1 MNKAKRAAA
10 LIICICILMGAG
22 IPSRSNAATASLDTV
37 RVKLS
42 TNNATALAIGINGE
56 YFINENGQIVSRGT
70 ITLRANSNGTVS
82 AIHSTQGELYTG
94 KSISL
99 FRTNMSPAGGYITLN
114 SRNYLGHMYISVLSN
129 GYIRVINE
137 VPLAHY
143 LYGVVAYEMNN
154 TYPIEALRAQA
165 IAAKSYV
172 LATVSQN
179 PNAEYHIGDTSSDQV
194 YKGYNSSYTNVI
206 EAVDSTI
213 SEVLTV
219 NGRILCAYYSASN
232 GGETTVPSAA
242 WPTKNVSDAGFAIAL
257 DPYDTANTQSM
268 KEVVTLPINSAG
280 SVSQQL
286 YDMLIAKLT
295 QYRGVQ
301 AQGISL
307 IRSVELSNPK
317 AKGEQHN
324 MSTMTIIVDGIFN
337 GMSEEN
343 ITLSFNVS
351 ELLLYNVCT
360 NSSLRCYW
368 GEYSSDGTSYNI
380 YHMRWGHG
388 VGLSQRGAQQRA
400 SQGQSYKQ
408 ILSFYYPGAT
418 LSSYSIALPS
428 APVNPF
434 DNNGNSSSDAEGG
447 SGDNDTSGM
456 IAIGTGTTTAKVN
469 LRRGAG
475 TAFESL
481 WLMPRGT
488 KLTIYDLDNGWYYA
502 TADEKSLSGF
512 VISDYVKFTAL
523 KTENEPTPT
532 PNENQS
538 VENSP
543 QPTPSSDPTPSQ
555 ASTTVDVG
563 KVTGS
568 GVNLRIGPDTSY
580 VSIKKLEKNTFIII
594 LEVQNKWVRVIAGDN
609 EGYIHSD
616 YVKMTGTAIL
626 NSDGNDGESGTDGGT
641 VSTAGAGV
649 TTGSVNLR
657 EGEGTSTK
665 KLAVLKKGTELELIS
680 LNNGWYRVSCAA
692 GEGYVSAK
700 YVSVT
705 AAIPENNADNSD
717 VEEAPEPKSGTGVTT
732 GNVYL
737 REGEGT
743 STKKLDVLKKG
754 TTLEL
759 ISLNNGW
766 YRVVSAVGEG
776 YVSAQYVR
784 VTEEII
790 EGGADSDPTP
800 IGMGE
805 TTGKVNLREGASTSS
820 KVLTLLSR
828 GTTVTLYSLENGWY
842 RASCGEYTGYIYA
855 KYVKKTADTV
865 ASEIDAAPD
874 STQEEGSSEQGNG
887 STGITAEG
895 EATLPT
901 EVTLAE
907 GKTSASVNMRT
918 GASTSGTGVLTTIPA
933 NTKLNILAEMGD
945 WYYVLYSGRTGFCVK
960 MYITVTDRGTAGI
973 YQGDTAITLINA
985 TIKANVNFRTGPDT
999 AYPIIRQLE
1008 KGEAAMVYMINNG
1021 WCLACCNGTWGY
1033 ISKDY
1038 VKLR

>member
-1 MNKAKRAAA
+1 MIKIKRATA
-10 LIICICILMGAG
+10 LIICICMVFGAG
-22 IPSRSNAATASLDTV
+22 ISRQTRAASTSLDTV

-56 YFINENGQIVSRGT
+56 YFIEESGEIVPRGT
-70 ITLRANSNGTVS
+70 ITLRANANGTVS
-82 AIHSTQGELYTG
+82 AVHSAQGELYTG
-94 KSISL
+94 KSVSL
-99 FRTNMSPAGGYITLN
+99 LRTDMRPVGGYITLN

-172 LATVSQN
+172 LATIEQN

-194 YKGYNSSYTNVI
+194 YKGYNGAYTNVI

-219 NGRILCAYYSASN
+219 NGKILTAYYSASN

-242 WPTKNVSDAGFAIAL
+242 WPTKKVSDVGFAIAL
-257 DPYDTANTQSM
+257 DPYDTANPQSM

-295 QYRGVQ
+295 RYRGVQ

-317 AKGEQHN
+317 AKDEQHN
-324 MSTMTIIVDGIFN
+324 MTTMSIVVDGIFN
-337 GMSEEN
+337 GISEEN

-351 ELLLYNVCT
+351 ELLLYSVCT

-368 GEYSSDGTSYNI
+368 GEYSFDGTSYNI

-400 SQGQSYKQ
+400 NQGQSYKQ
-408 ILSFYYPGAT
+408 ILNFYYPGAT
-418 LSSYSIALPS
+418 LSNYSITLPA
-428 APVNPF
+428 APAVPS
-434 DNNGNSSSDAEGG
+434 DNNACSSSPEGDVQ
-447 SGDNDTSGM
+447 SGNNDTSGM

-481 WLMPRGT
+481 YLMPKGT
-488 KLTIYDLDNGWYYA
+488 KLTVYDLDNGWYYV

-523 KTENEPTPT
+523 KTDVDPTPT
-532 PNENQS
+532 PAQNPSGGDNA
-538 VENSP
+538 
-543 QPTPSSDPTPSQ
+543 QPTPSNEVTPTPSP
-555 ASTTVDVG
+555 AVTTVDIG

-594 LEVQNKWVRVIAGDN
+594 LEYSGKWVRVMAGDN
-609 EGYIHSD
+609 EGYIHAD
-616 YVKMTGTAIL
+616 YVERTGTAVL
-626 NSDGNDGESGTDGGT
+626 DGNSNEADGTISNTGT
-641 VSTAGAGV
+641 GV

-665 KLAVLKKGTELELIS
+665 KLSILKKGTELELIS
-680 LNNGWYRVSCAA
+680 LNNGWYKVSCAA

-705 AAIPENNADNSD
+705 VAIPEGGNGGND
-717 VEEAPEPKSGTGVTT
+717 ETEAPEPRSGTGVTT
-732 GNVYL
+732 GSVNL

-743 STKKLDVLKKG
+743 STKKLCVLKKG
-754 TTLEL
+754 TALEL

-766 YRVVSAVGEG
+766 YKVSCAAGEG

-784 VTEEII
+784 VTEDII
-790 EGGADSDPTP
+790 EGGADGESTP

-828 GTTVTLYSLENGWY
+828 GTQVTLHSLENGWY
-842 RASCGEYTGYIYA
+842 RASYGEYTGYIYA

-865 ASEIDAAPD
+865 ASESDSAPD
-874 STQEEGSSEQGNG
+874 APSQGGDTTAQGNG
-887 STGITAEG
+887 STLITAEG
-895 EATLPT
+895 EASLPT
-901 EVTLAE
+901 EVILAE

-933 NTKLNILAEMGD
+933 NTTLNILAEMGD

-960 MYITVTDRGTAGI
+960 AYITVTDRGTAGI
-973 YQGDTAITLINA
+973 YMGDTAITLINA
-985 TIKANVNFRTGPDT
+985 TIKSNVNFRTGPDT
-999 AYPIIRQLE
+999 VYPIIRQLE
-1008 KGEAAMVYMINNG
+1008 AGEAAMVYMINNG